1 MHLSVSSFRLLFLSF
16 AISLC
21 NNKEVGLWSHHRV
34 GFLRRT
40 PRICGPCSHFHHGT
54 DSTVD
59 TLYEGML
66 IYDLSA
72 LYSVSKYLIFLR
84 EPGLEGF

>member
-1 MHLSVSSFRLLFLSF
+1 M
-16 AISLC
+16 
-21 NNKEVGLWSHHRV
+21 
-34 GFLRRT
+34 
-40 PRICGPCSHFHHGT
+40 CGPCSHFHHGI

-59 TLYEGML
+59 TLSEGMI